1 MNRIYHL
8 AVAVDDWLF
17 FYILQNRIDFCE
29 ADGLFENQNC
39 LILAN
44 HRSWVDILVLQ
55 SLLNKRDVPIQF
67 IVKRELIFM
76 PLIGLICWAY
86 GYPFVD
92 RASLKTDRKKPVKV
106 KKDFNRIADN
116 LEKGSGSSLCLI
128 NFVEGTRFS
137 PLKVKKFDSIYRHLL
152 NPRVGGLHYI
162 LKNYGEKLHVIL
174 DFTIAY
180 EHAEPIFWKF
190 LAGQCKKIRIHLR
203 KIPMVS
209 LAKKLGSNF
218 EELEISQV
226 REWIKELW
234 VEKDAKIDDM
244 LRGVDG

>member
-1 MNRIYHL
+1 MLFVVGFMSLLFLILNLTFWIIPVAFFAVCKRVVPVNWVKIKSSRLMNRIYHL

-162 LKNYGEKLHVIL
+162 LKNYG
-174 DFTIAY
+174 
-180 EHAEPIFWKF
+180 
-190 LAGQCKKIRIHLR
+190 
-203 KIPMVS
+203 
-209 LAKKLGSNF
+209 
-218 EELEISQV
+218 
-226 REWIKELW
+226 
-234 VEKDAKIDDM
+234 
-244 LRGVDG
+244 